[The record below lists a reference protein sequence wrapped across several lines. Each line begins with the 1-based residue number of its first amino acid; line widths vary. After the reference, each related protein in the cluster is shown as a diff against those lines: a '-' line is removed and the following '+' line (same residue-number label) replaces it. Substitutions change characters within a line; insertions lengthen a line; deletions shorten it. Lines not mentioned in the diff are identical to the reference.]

1 MDPNEFSADNRG
13 KFTDRSTLEK
23 EVKEAAAKMLKDA
36 DPGSLDLDDIAQKQG
51 QKLRDLLKQGGA
63 NSQMSFAK

>member
-23 EVKEAAAKMLKDA
+23 EAAAKMLKDV
-36 DPGSLDLDDIAQKQG
+36 DRGSLDLEDIA
-51 QKLRDLLKQGGA
+51 
-63 NSQMSFAK
+63 